1 MIKVTTKN
9 PSKIA
14 TSEIQ
19 QLLEDRQYWSLPKV
33 GDVVSGIVSS
43 ITKTEVHLDLGGYSG
58 VIRGR
63 ELYNES
69 EDYAKLGL
77 GDPAEATVLDLENE
91 LGEVEL
97 SFRFAGQQR
106 SWGKLEDLRDA
117 GELVTVTVR
126 EANKGGLIV
135 DVNNVE
141 GFLPVSQLSAEH
153 YPRVPGGDKV
163 RILEKLKE
171 FIGEKFVVKV
181 LDASLDDG
189 KLIVSEKKVE
199 EDKQVEKINA
209 HRVGEVCEGP
219 ITAIADFGAFM
230 EFAPGLTGLIHISE
244 LAWQRVENPSEI
256 VVMDQKVKAQ
266 IININGPKVF
276 LSVKRLLPDP
286 WKTVQEKYAIGTRV
300 KGKIRKINSFGLFVE
315 LDPEIHGLAHV
326 SELGMAPEE
335 VAEKVKLGDEMEFT
349 IVSLKPLEY
358 RLGLSLTK
366 TAADVAASAKEE
378 PVTEDDNTKKESA
391 V

>member
-69 EDYAKLGL
+69 EDYAKLKL

-106 SWGKLEDLRDA
+106 SWGKLEDLRNA

-300 KGKIRKINSFGLFVE
+300 KGKVRKINSFGLFVE

-335 VAEKVKLGDEMEFT
+335 VAEKVKIGDEMEFT

-366 TAADVAASAKEE
+366 TAADVAATAKEE
-378 PVTEDDNTKKESA
+378 TSVDGDSAKKEPA
-391 V
+391 A